1 VATRGGGY
9 FQVKLNGAEV
19 DGEPPDGVQVA
30 TNAYVLT
37 TLPPR
42 FALVATPEAF
52 VVRFQV
58 AGAGVGVG
66 GVAPDTYVL
75 VSVHGELGRYVTVK
89 VTFVPLA
96 WGDVSGSVVI
106 TGLTGVGV
114 GVAVGFG
121 VGVAGGGVG
130 VAGLG
135 VGVAGLGVG
144 GLGVGAT
151 VGTGVGTGVGA
162 GVAGISV
169 GVGVGVTVAVGLSE
183 GRPTNPR
190 FSDADELGA
199 TVGSAEAGIVVNQAP
214 PMSRAMKM
222 KKPVKKTHTGATRRF
237 LRGLP
242 YSSKSGEAGPPPVSH
257 RSAALT
263 GHVTMRP
270 RPDRTDTTAEPIV
283 PSPNPA
289 LTPAAAGATPAEP
302 AEPPEPR
309 LDGAVGE
316 CLPT

>member
-1 VATRGGGY
+1 MATRGGGY

-114 GVAVGFG
+114 GVADG
-121 VGVAGGGVG
+121 
-130 VAGLG
+130 
-135 VGVAGLGVG
+135 
-144 GLGVGAT
+144 
-151 VGTGVGTGVGA
+151 
-162 GVAGISV
+162 
-169 GVGVGVTVAVGLSE
+169 
-183 GRPTNPR
+183 
-190 FSDADELGA
+190 D
-199 TVGSAEAGIVVNQAP
+199 
-214 PMSRAMKM
+214 
-222 KKPVKKTHTGATRRF
+222 
-237 LRGLP
+237 
-242 YSSKSGEAGPPPVSH
+242 
-257 RSAALT
+257 
-263 GHVTMRP
+263 
-270 RPDRTDTTAEPIV
+270 
-283 PSPNPA
+283 PA
-289 LTPAAAGATPAEP
+289 PAAAGFMTVVVSV
-302 AEPPEPR
+302 
-309 LDGAVGE
+309 VG
-316 CLPT
+316 